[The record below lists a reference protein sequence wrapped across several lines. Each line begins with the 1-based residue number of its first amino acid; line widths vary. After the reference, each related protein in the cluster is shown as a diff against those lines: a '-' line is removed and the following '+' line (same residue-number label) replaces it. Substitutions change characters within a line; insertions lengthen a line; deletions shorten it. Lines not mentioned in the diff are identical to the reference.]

1 MVEST
6 RAKLIREIKTER
18 QKHLKPFETELGIAG
33 AKDYLEYLR
42 FMLGLQKKPGKKLIQ
57 EEIDRHI
64 AIIAE
69 LEKSARHV
77 GKYLGDLGNRLG
89 MEGYMRPLDMPQVIS
104 NIEKYSK
111 MLMEFAKNYKTVRD
125 V

>member
-1 MVEST
+1 MSNQKRTTEAFKTVRDRAWHCWSKRLYEIST
-6 RAKLIREIKTER
+6 FYAWPAKKT
-18 QKHLKPFETELGIAG
+18 
-33 AKDYLEYLR
+33 
-42 FMLGLQKKPGKKLIQ
+42 GKKLIQ

-89 MEGYMRPLDMPQVIS
+89 MEGYMRPQDMPQVIS
-104 NIEKYSK
+104 EIEKYSK
-111 MLMEFAKNYKTVRD
+111 ILMEFAKNYKTVHD

>member
-18 QKHLKPFETELGIAG
+18 QKHLKPFETELGI
-33 AKDYLEYLR
+33 
-42 FMLGLQKKPGKKLIQ
+42 QKKPGKKLIQ

-89 MEGYMRPLDMPQVIS
+89 MEGYMRPRDMPQVIS
-104 NIEKYSK
+104 EIEKYSK
-111 MLMEFAKNYKTVRD
+111 MLMEFTKNYKTVHD